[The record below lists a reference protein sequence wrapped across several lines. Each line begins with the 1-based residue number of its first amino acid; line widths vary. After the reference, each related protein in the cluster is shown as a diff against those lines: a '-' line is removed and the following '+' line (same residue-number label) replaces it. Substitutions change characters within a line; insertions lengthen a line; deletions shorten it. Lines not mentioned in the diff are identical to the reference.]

1 MSPTDDDLTAVGSD
15 EESNLRGNKRFFDQ
29 SMDLCCIAGTD
40 TYFRTVNPAFEKALG
55 YSSKQL
61 LQMSFLELIHPD
73 DRQPT
78 VQEINK
84 LSQGQD
90 CVQFENRYRCQD
102 GSWKWLSW
110 NCPAADPST
119 GLLYATAR
127 DVTLQKASEV
137 ALRIRDSAFSAM
149 SHGLVI
155 TDAIDAENPIIYINP
170 AFEALTGYSE
180 SEIVGRNCR
189 FLQNDDTD
197 QNSVKSLRD
206 AISEGRPCRVL
217 LRNYRKCGQL
227 FWNELSISPVKDG
240 DGVVTNFIGFQN
252 DVTARIGHEKLAWDE
267 FAERIES
274 LTPRQRQILDGLVAG
289 QGIKQVASN
298 LSISHKTAE
307 MHRTNLL
314 DKMQVPDV
322 ASLVRLMLTNGPPS
336 LESTEDF

>member
-1 MSPTDDDLTAVGSD
+1 MSPTDDAPTVVDSNKESD
-15 EESNLRGNKRFFDQ
+15 RRAYKRFFDQ
-29 SMDLCCIAGTD
+29 SLDLCCIAGTD
-40 TYFRTVNPAFEKALG
+40 SYFRTVNPAFQNALG

-61 LQMSFLELIHPD
+61 LRMSFLELVHPG
-73 DRQPT
+73 DREST
-78 VQEINK
+78 TQEINK

-90 CVQFENRYRCQD
+90 CVQFENRYRCRD

-119 GLLYATAR
+119 GLLYASAR

-155 TDAIDAENPIIYINP
+155 TDAFDAENPIIYVNP
-170 AFEALTGYSE
+170 AFEALTGYNE

-197 QNSVKSLRD
+197 QKSVQSLRA
-206 AISEGRPCRVL
+206 AISEGCPCRVL
-217 LRNYRKCGQL
+217 LRNYRKSGQL

-252 DVTARIGHEKLAWDE
+252 DVTSRIGQEKRTWDE
-267 FAERIES
+267 LAERIES
-274 LTPRQRQILDGLVAG
+274 LTPRQRQILDSLVAG
-289 QGIKQVASN
+289 EGIKQVASN

-314 DKMQVPDV
+314 DKMKVPDV
-322 ASLVRLMLTNGPPS
+322 ASLVRLMLTNRLPN
-336 LESTEDF
+336 LESTEKS